1 MLFIMSDPINI
12 GLGERV
18 VSTNSLDVLVAYG
31 LGSCLGICMFDPV
44 RRVSGLLHAVLPQ
57 RNNGADPV
65 SAKYVDSGI
74 DGLLQE
80 MVKAGADRRRLVVR
94 MAGGANMLTASGLSG
109 TFDIGTRNINSAHA
123 TFQRLGMPLK
133 AFDVGGNL
141 GRTVRVYV
149 ADGRMTVRIL
159 NGKEQE
165 L

>member
-1 MLFIMSDPINI
+1 MNDPINI

-18 VSTNSLDVLVAYG
+18 VSRNPLDVLVAYG

-44 RRVSGLLHAVLPQ
+44 KRVSGLLHAVLPQ
-57 RNNGADPV
+57 RTNGADPT

-74 DGLLQE
+74 EGLLNE
-80 MVKAGADRRRLVVR
+80 MLQAGADKRRIVLR
-94 MAGGANMLTASGLSG
+94 MAGGANMLIASGLSN
-109 TFDIGTRNINSAHA
+109 TFDIGTRNINSAHN

-133 AFDVGGNL
+133 TEDVGGNL
-141 GRTVRVYV
+141 GRTVRVYI
-149 ADGRMTVRIL
+149 ADGRMTVRVL

>member
-1 MLFIMSDPINI
+1 MSDPINI

-18 VSTNSLDVLVAYG
+18 VSKNPLDVLVAYG

-57 RNNGADPV
+57 RTNGSDPYN
-65 SAKYVDSGI
+65 AKYVDSGI
-74 DGLLQE
+74 EGLLDE
-80 MVKAGADRRRLVVR
+80 MVKAGADKRRIVVR
-94 MAGGANMLTASGLSG
+94 MAGGANMLVASGLSN
-109 TFDIGTRNINSAHA
+109 TFDIGTRNINSARG

-133 AFDVGGNL
+133 AEDVGGNL